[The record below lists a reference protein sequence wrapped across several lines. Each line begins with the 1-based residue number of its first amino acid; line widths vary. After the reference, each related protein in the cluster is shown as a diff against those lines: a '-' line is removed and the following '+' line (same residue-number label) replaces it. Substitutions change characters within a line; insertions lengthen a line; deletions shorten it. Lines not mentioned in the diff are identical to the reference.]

1 MPFPKEPLPQVP
13 LVAGEIV
20 GAGGVGVG
28 AGVAVV
34 QYAEPIPQCP
44 HFEQQRPG
52 LEQIPF
58 PTEPLPQVP
67 PVFGTRVG
75 EGSVGEA
82 VGAGVGGIGA
92 AVGAGRAGEG
102 VGDAANVGFG
112 VVG

>member
-1 MPFPKEPLPQVP
+1 LPQVP
-13 LVAGEIV
+13 LTVGERI

-52 LEQIPF
+52 SGQIPF
-58 PTEPLPQVP
+58 PTEPLPQVD
-67 PVFGTRVG
+67 

-82 VGAGVGGIGA
+82 VGAGLGGIGA